1 VISSVEL
8 SRLTSFLKSG
18 KAIYIEGNDFAR
30 DHKDTEFFNLLGC
43 EYIDDGG
50 NWYRGRIFSIQG
62 QRKTFADK
70 IEMEYLDI
78 IEPNESP
85 DIIGATEGTLIL
97 SSSEGKG
104 RAVAYFNKEDG
115 YKVIVSSFV
124 FGGLIDGQRSNT
136 KKELMKRYLKFLI
149 SGK

>member
-1 VISSVEL
+1 MISSVEL
-8 SRLTSFLKSG
+8 SRLSSFLKSG

-30 DHKDTEFFNLLGC
+30 DHKDTEFFKLLGC

-50 NWYRGRIFSIQG
+50 NWYRGRIYSIQG
-62 QRKTFADK
+62 QTKTIADK

-85 DIIGATEGTLIL
+85 DIIGATEGRLIL

-104 RAVAYFNKEDG
+104 RAVAYFNKENG
-115 YKVIVSSFV
+115 SKVIVSSVV
-124 FGGLIDGQRSNT
+124 FGALIDGQRSNT